1 MKIEINEIRSFLK
14 NEACAVDK
22 QGNLIYPNY
31 MTNKW
36 EDVLDILEKKA
47 EERYEINKHNR
58 TLYIL
63 NIIMMLIMIIS
74 GLRFQY
80 TNGWI
85 SFIISIISGIYLI
98 LFAFINYE

>member
-1 MKIEINEIRSFLK
+1 MKIEVNEIRSFLK

-22 QGNLIYPNY
+22 EGNLIYANDT
-31 MTNKW
+31 TNKW
-36 EDVLDILEKKA
+36 DDVLAILEKKA
-47 EERYEINKHNR
+47 EERYKRNKHNR
-58 TLYIL
+58 ILYSL
-63 NIIMMLIMIIS
+63 NIIMMLIMFIS

-98 LFAFINYE
+98 LFAFINYD